1 MLACKSSITGSQ
13 DEDVTRE
20 GRVAVAGL
28 GAATATRLSRFLKSR
43 LLHHTAH
50 AAHAA
55 HTSSAFLL
63 WRIGDECIGGEEH
76 TGYTT
81 SILQGRAC
89 HLHRINDTC
98 FEHIHVLALEH
109 IKAVPTAPCAYIAD
123 RNPSIA
129 PTILSNLAQRLLKRA
144 SQDVHAR
151 LLVARCTLYLIQCRG
166 CMNQHRATTCYD
178 AFLNSGTCSGKS
190 ILYAMLLLFE
200 FYFGCSAHFNHA
212 HATGQLGQSL
222 LQLLAIIVARGLFN
236 QGTHLSHA
244 RLNSLFTTSTL
255 HDCCGVLI
263 G

>member
-81 SILQGRAC
+81 SILQRTAC

-98 FEHIHVLALEH
+98 FEHIHILALDH
-109 IKAVPTAPCAYIAD
+109 IKAVPTGACAYIGH
-123 RNPSIA
+123 RNRPIA
-129 PTILSNLAQRLLKRA
+129 ATILSNLE
-144 SQDVHAR
+144 H
-151 LLVARCTLYLIQCRG
+151 
-166 CMNQHRATTCYD
+166 
-178 AFLNSGTCSGKS
+178 
-190 ILYAMLLLFE
+190 
-200 FYFGCSAHFNHA
+200 
-212 HATGQLGQSL
+212 
-222 LQLLAIIVARGLFN
+222 GLRN
-236 QGTHLSHA
+236 
-244 RLNSLFTTSTL
+244 R
-255 HDCCGVLI
+255 
-263 G
+263 